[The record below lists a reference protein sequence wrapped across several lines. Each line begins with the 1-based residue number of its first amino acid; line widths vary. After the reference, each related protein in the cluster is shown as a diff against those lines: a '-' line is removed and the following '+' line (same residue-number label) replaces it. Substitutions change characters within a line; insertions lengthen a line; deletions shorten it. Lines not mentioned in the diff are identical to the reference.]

1 MQGKLVENDCKLSN
15 NNSLEKSL
23 SLTSVV
29 LFGLAFMAL
38 TTVFSTYGIASEI
51 SKGMIVGAYIVALT
65 VMLFTA
71 YSYSVMSKRYPVAG
85 SAYSYVQRAINP
97 HLGFLAG
104 WAIIM
109 DYLFIP
115 MVNFMLFGIFF
126 HDAFPMIPEW
136 LFIIGLLIFVTFI
149 NLRGIKVAVT
159 ANLIIVV
166 ASIVFAMIFS
176 LYSIVSVSGTSGID
190 HVFGNMT
197 PVINFTVEDP
207 LKYILAGASLLC
219 FSFLGFDS
227 VTTFSEE
234 VNNPERS
241 IPRAIFLVTLIGGV
255 LFITVSYFSY
265 QVWPDYSLFK
275 DLDAASADVIRRVG
289 GNFLYSIFLTIFALS
304 IIGSAVS
311 SQASGARILFAMG
324 RDGQLPNSLFGQ
336 LHPKYKTPTFNILL
350 IGLISVSAMF
360 LSLGLIASFINF
372 GAFISFIL
380 VNISVIFLFFKEQE
394 KNKKTVILFLV
405 LPAIGAIL
413 DIWLFINLDPY
424 SLLLGFI
431 WFLLGVTYLLVLTK
445 AFSKPIPT
453 MNALK

>member
-1 MQGKLVENDCKLSN
+1 MNPELENGHTI
-15 NNSLEKSL
+15 SLEKSL

-38 TTVFSTYGIASEI
+38 TTVFSTYGIASKI
-51 SKGMIVGAYIVALT
+51 SNGMIVGAYIVALT

-71 YSYSVMSKRYPVAG
+71 YSYSIMSQRYPVAG
-85 SAYSYVQRAINP
+85 SAYSYVQRAISPN
-97 HLGFLAG
+97 LGFLTG

-136 LFIIGLLIFVTFI
+136 AFILALLITVTCI
-149 NLRGIKVAVT
+149 NLKGIKVAVT

-166 ASIVFAMIFS
+166 ASILFAIIFS
-176 LYSIVSVSGTSGID
+176 FYSIASVSANLGIEK
-190 HVFGNMT
+190 VFGNME
-197 PVINFTVEDP
+197 PVINFSVEDP
-207 LKYILAGASLLC
+207 IKYILAGASLLC

-234 VNNPERS
+234 IKNPEKN
-241 IPRAIFLVTLIGGV
+241 IPKAIFLVTLLSGT

-265 QVWPDYSLFK
+265 QIWPDYSLFIN
-275 DLDAASADVIRRVG
+275 LDSASSDIIREAG
-289 GNFLYSIFLTIFALS
+289 GNFLYSVFLTIFALS
-304 IIGSAVS
+304 IIGSALS

-324 RDGQLPNSLFGQ
+324 RDGQLPTRFFGQ
-336 LHPKYKTPTFNILL
+336 LHPKYKTPTYNILL
-350 IGLISVSAMF
+350 IGLISTLAIV
-360 LSLGLIASFINF
+360 LSLGLLASFINF
-372 GAFISFIL
+372 GAFIAFIL
-380 VNISVIFLFFKEQE
+380 VNISVIFIFLKEKERNLKNIFLFF
-394 KNKKTVILFLV
+394 V
-405 LPAIGAIL
+405 LPAIGAAL

-431 WFLLGVTYLLVLTK
+431 WFLLGVIYLLILTK
-445 AFSKPIPT
+445 AFQKPIPT
-453 MNALK
+453 MNAFK

>member
-1 MQGKLVENDCKLSN
+1 MNPELENGHTI
-15 NNSLEKSL
+15 SLEKSL

-38 TTVFSTYGIASEI
+38 TTVFSTYGIASKI
-51 SKGMIVGAYIVALT
+51 SNGMIVGAYIVALT

-71 YSYSVMSKRYPVAG
+71 YSYSIMSQRYPVAG
-85 SAYSYVQRAINP
+85 SAYSYVQRAISPN
-97 HLGFLAG
+97 LGFLTG

-136 LFIIGLLIFVTFI
+136 AFILALLITVTCI
-149 NLRGIKVAVT
+149 NLKGIKVAVT

-166 ASIVFAMIFS
+166 ASILFAIIFS
-176 LYSIVSVSGTSGID
+176 FYSIASVSANLGIEK
-190 HVFGNMT
+190 VFGNME
-197 PVINFTVEDP
+197 PVINFSVEDP
-207 LKYILAGASLLC
+207 IKYILAGASLLC

-234 VNNPERS
+234 IKNPEKN
-241 IPRAIFLVTLIGGV
+241 IPKAIFLVTLLSGT

-265 QVWPDYSLFK
+265 QIWPDYSLFIN
-275 DLDAASADVIRRVG
+275 LDSASSDIIREVG
-289 GNFLYSIFLTIFALS
+289 GNFLYSVFLTIFALS
-304 IIGSAVS
+304 IIGSALS

-324 RDGQLPNSLFGQ
+324 RDGQLPTRFFGQ
-336 LHPKYKTPTFNILL
+336 LHPKYKTPTYNILL
-350 IGLISVSAMF
+350 IGLISTLAIV
-360 LSLGLIASFINF
+360 LSLGLLASFINF
-372 GAFISFIL
+372 GAFIAFIL
-380 VNISVIFLFFKEQE
+380 VNISVIFIFLKEKERNLKNIFLFF
-394 KNKKTVILFLV
+394 V
-405 LPAIGAIL
+405 LPAIGAAL

-431 WFLLGVTYLLVLTK
+431 WFLLGVIYLLILTK
-445 AFSKPIPT
+445 AFQKPIPT
-453 MNALK
+453 MNAFK